1 MKAIHVAFGLLAAVA
16 ATAGQAADKV
26 YKWKDANGIVHFS
39 DAPPPKG
46 TEFNNVK
53 IVNQSAAITQS
64 ATAKPPAEGQNGEA
78 APDPNADPNDPNAPP
93 PDKDSREARCAA
105 AQEKAA
111 LLAGEQAVN
120 IRRGDGKVVALEGQ
134 DRKAE
139 LDIARASVAALC
151 PPAAE

>member
-1 MKAIHVAFGLLAAVA
+1 MKAIPVAFGLLAAVA

-53 IVNQSAAITQS
+53 IVNQSAAITTQEP
-64 ATAKPPAEGQNGEA
+64 AAKPAEGETPA
-78 APDPNADPNDPNAPP
+78 ADPNNPDAPP
-93 PDKDSREARCAA
+93 QPSNDSREARCAQ
-105 AQEKAA
+105 AQEKVSM
-111 LLAGEQAVN
+111 LSSEQAVN
-120 IRRGDGKVVALEGQ
+120 IQRDGKLVALEGK

-151 PPAAE
+151 GENPT

>member
-16 ATAGQAADKV
+16 ATAGQAAEKV

-53 IVNQSAAITQS
+53 IVNQSAAITS
-64 ATAKPPAEGQNGEA
+64 EAPAAKPAEEGQNA
-78 APDPNADPNDPNAPP
+78 QPDPNADPNAAPP
-93 PDKDSREARCAA
+93 PSKDSREARCAQ
-105 AQEKAA
+105 AQEKVR
-111 LLAGEQAVN
+111 LLSGEQAVN
-120 IRRGDGKVVALEGQ
+120 IHRDGKLVALEGA

-139 LDIARASVAALC
+139 LDIARASVTALC
-151 PPAAE
+151 PEKPGS